1 MKQVNLSPVIVTS
14 AIVVALSGCQSPLDR
29 IFQANISPSKVVG
42 NFFVL
47 SGDMKASAAYDLLSR
62 DYKSRIKEQ
71 EFKSNL
77 EGASQHFGAEVLK
90 AGYLSHEIIQESIDD
105 NSAVVTVSLEKPIKS
120 TLKVEL
126 LEEDG
131 NWKIDKID
139 KSSATVQSSLP
150 PIATQPAKRQ
160 NKLKRLFS
168 FISKKVAGTVNP
180 SLFPITVNGR
190 HGYINEK
197 GEVVVEPKFNSV
209 DWLGKIDAPEGFAI
223 WVGDKAGYANREGKV
238 IVHPIYD
245 SAFEFKE
252 GLGRVSSNNKYGF
265 IDAEGNVV
273 VPLQFP
279 MAEDFTDGRAL
290 VEVPV
295 GASQKTG
302 FIDETGKM
310 VIDAVYDWA
319 RPFSEG
325 ITVVQLN
332 GKSGLI
338 DTNGKTIVEPKFDSI
353 ESKSKTLFREGF
365 AQVQMN
371 GKYGFIDK
379 SGNITIQPQ
388 FDMVGDFYEGLAS
401 LRVNGNPWREGF
413 INKIG
418 KIAIEPKFNS
428 VRWFSEGLAA
438 VEVNKKWGYINKSGE
453 FVIAPQYQAA
463 YEFKKG
469 VAIVSTLDGYG
480 AIDASG
486 KVVIPTKF
494 PYIDMISQERELW
507 RVQIDGQK
515 WGYIDRKGNVVWEG
529 EGAIVD

>member
-1 MKQVNLSPVIVTS
+1 MRQINISPVIITSMAVVT
-14 AIVVALSGCQSPLDR
+14 ITGCQLPLDR
-29 IFQANISPSKVVG
+29 VFQVNISPSKVVG
-42 NFFVL
+42 NFLVL

-62 DYKSRIKEQ
+62 DYKSRLKEQ
-71 EFKSNL
+71 EFKSKL
-77 EGASQHFGAEVLK
+77 EGASQHFGAEVFQT
-90 AGYLSHEIIQESIDD
+90 GYSSHSIIQESIDD
-105 NSAVVTVSLEKPIKS
+105 NNAVVMVSLEKPIKS

-131 NWKIDKID
+131 KWKIDKID
-139 KSSATVQSSLP
+139 ESSARVQSSLP
-150 PIATQPAKRQ
+150 TIAIQPEKRQ
-160 NKLKRLFS
+160 NKLKKLFS
-168 FISKKVAGTVNP
+168 FISKKIAGTVNP
-180 SLFPITVNGR
+180 SLFPIMVNGR
-190 HGYINEK
+190 QGYINEK
-197 GEVVVEPKFNSV
+197 GEVVIEPKFNSV

-223 WVGDKAGYANREGKV
+223 WVGDRAGYANREGKV
-238 IVHPIYD
+238 IIQPIYD

-265 IDAEGNVV
+265 VDAEGNVV

-290 VEVPV
+290 VQVQV

-302 FIDETGKM
+302 FIDATGKM

-319 RPFSEG
+319 IPFSEG

-379 SGNITIQPQ
+379 SGNVAIQPQ
-388 FDMVGDFYEGLAS
+388 FDMVGDFHEGLAS

-413 INKIG
+413 IDKTG
-418 KIAIEPKFNS
+418 KIVIEPKFNS

-438 VEVNKKWGYINKSGE
+438 VEVNKKWGYINRSGG
-453 FVIAPQYQAA
+453 FVIAPQFEQAF
-463 YEFKKG
+463 EFKQG
-469 VAIVSTLDGYG
+469 MAIVSTQDGYG
-480 AIDASG
+480 AIDTSG

-494 PYIDMISQERELW
+494 PHMDILGQERELW
-507 RVQIDGQK
+507 RVQIDRQK
-515 WGYIDRKGNVVWEG
+515 WGYIDRKGNIVWA
-529 EGAIVD
+529 GAGSIVD